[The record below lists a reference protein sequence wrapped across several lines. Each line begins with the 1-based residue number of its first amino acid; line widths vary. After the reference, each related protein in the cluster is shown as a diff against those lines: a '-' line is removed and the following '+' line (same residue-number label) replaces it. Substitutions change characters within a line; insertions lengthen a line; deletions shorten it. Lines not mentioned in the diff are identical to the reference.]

1 MDRTRRPRNRNAE
14 QIQSEMEDLFR
25 AFFSG
30 QRTLHHRVTGGWR
43 PHAEVY
49 ETGDALVVRAELAGV
64 DEETLD
70 VSVEDRLLQI
80 RGLRRRDVGDERRV
94 YHQLGIAY
102 GPFSA
107 EVFLPFAIETERV
120 EAVYEGGMLE
130 VTLPKIPPRRV
141 VPRTVRVGVGAGDG
155 ARADEA
161 TPAPVTA
168 GARSGEERPDG

>member
-1 MDRTRRPRNRNAE
+1 MDRTRGLRNRKPE

-25 AFFSG
+25 TLFNG

-49 ETGDALVVRAELAGV
+49 ETRDALVVRVELAGI
-64 DEETLD
+64 DEAALD
-70 VSVEDRLLQI
+70 ISVEDRLLQI
-80 RGLRRRDVGDERRV
+80 RGVRRHDVGDERRV

-107 EVFLPFAIETERV
+107 EVFLPFAIEPERV

-130 VTLPKIPPRRV
+130 VTLPKVPPRRV
-141 VPRTVRVGVGAGDG
+141 VPRMVRVGSAHGAGAD
-155 ARADEA
+155 ADEA
-161 TPAPVTA
+161 TPASVTA
-168 GARSGEERPDG
+168 KAASGEERA